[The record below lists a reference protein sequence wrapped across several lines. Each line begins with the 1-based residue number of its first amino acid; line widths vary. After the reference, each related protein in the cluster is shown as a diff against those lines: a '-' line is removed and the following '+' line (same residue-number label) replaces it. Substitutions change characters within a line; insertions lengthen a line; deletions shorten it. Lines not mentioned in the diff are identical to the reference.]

1 MRGILLK
8 LILIGGGTLVGL
20 TLGEAI
26 VRAFHL
32 GHTRTVYSYNNNLTK
47 LRPHVGFMNYY
58 ENTNWVE
65 INNLGFHDHDRQAT
79 NDNYRILFLGDSF
92 LDGRQ
97 VDTESLFTIRLEKNF
112 IATGQKV
119 ETING
124 GVPGTG
130 TAYQYVLWKDFFE
143 PQIRID
149 HLVLCVFVGN
159 DLTDNNAELM
169 TASDSTNDS
178 TIFVDAQGNIFNR
191 GTQTGRVKRIVN
203 YVRDHSALANTSY
216 ENAYRLRRSFQGDAA
231 AASGANYSERA
242 GAQNVATAWEASEQG
257 TIALIKRWKAELAA
271 RKIIFDVV
279 IIDRPG
285 KVYNR
290 YESDFVD
297 RLQMVC
303 AQDQIDCLRLKLSA
317 DPYETYS
324 FDGIALGHFNYR
336 GHELAANELYDF
348 LKARHGAILSG
359 MQR

>member
-1 MRGILLK
+1 MRRILLK
-8 LILIGGGTLVGL
+8 LSLIMAGTLVGL
-20 TLGEAI
+20 TLGEVI

-32 GHTRTVYSYNNNLTK
+32 GHTRTVFNYNNHLVK

-92 LDGRQ
+92 VDGRQ
-97 VDTESLFTIRLEKNF
+97 VDIESLFTTRLEKKF
-112 IATGQKV
+112 TAEGQKV

-130 TAYQYVLWKDFFE
+130 TAYQYLLWKEFFE

-149 HLVLCVFVGN
+149 HLALCVFVGN
-159 DLTDNNAELM
+159 DLTDNNADLLAA
-169 TASDSTNDS
+169 TDPTSDS
-178 TIFVDAQGNIFNR
+178 TIFVDAQGNVFNR
-191 GTQTGRVKRIVN
+191 GTPPGRVKRIVN
-203 YVRDHSALANTSY
+203 YVRDHSALANSSY
-216 ENAYRLRRSFQGDAA
+216 ENAYRLKRTLQADAA
-231 AASGANYSERA
+231 DTDSANVSDRA

-271 RKIIFDVV
+271 KKIAFDVV

-285 KVYNR
+285 KVYNK
-290 YESDFVD
+290 YESDFVE
-297 RLQMVC
+297 RLPAAC

-324 FDGIALGHFNYR
+324 FDGIALGHFNYK
-336 GHELAANELYDF
+336 GHELAAGELYDF
-348 LKARHGAILSG
+348 LKSRHGVVLS
-359 MQR
+359 RKN

>member
-8 LILIGGGTLVGL
+8 LILIVLGTLIGL
-20 TLGEAI
+20 TLGEVI

-32 GHTRTVYSYNNNLTK
+32 GHTRTAYNYNNNLTK

-97 VDTESLFTIRLEKNF
+97 VDTDSLFTIRLEKKF
-112 IATGQKV
+112 ATEGQKV

-130 TAYQYVLWKDFFE
+130 TAYQYVLWKEFFE
-143 PQIRID
+143 PQLRID
-149 HLVLCVFVGN
+149 QLVLCVFVGN
-159 DLTDNNAELM
+159 DLTDNSADLLALADS
-169 TASDSTNDS
+169 TSDSTL
-178 TIFVDAQGNIFNR
+178 FLDAQGNVFNR
-191 GTQTGRVKRIVN
+191 GAQQGRGKRIIN

-216 ENAYRLRRSFQGDAA
+216 ENAYRLKRSFEEDAA
-231 AASGANYSERA
+231 ATHGANYSERA
-242 GAQNVATAWEASEQG
+242 GTQNVASAWEASEQG

-271 RKIIFDVV
+271 KKIILDVV

-285 KVYNR
+285 RVYNR

-297 RLQMVC
+297 RLQTVC

-348 LKARHGAILSG
+348 LKSHHGAVLS
-359 MQR
+359 RKS